1 MSDKLLDFF
10 ASSFIMLILIIELGL
25 ALLLTFSNISIT
37 IDFLKNGEMKDAV
50 F

>member
-1 MSDKLLDFF
+1 MSDKLLDFL

-37 IDFLKNGEMKDAV
+37 IDFFKNW
-50 F
+50 